1 MTTEQMNDD
10 KDDDLELHLSQWN
23 MTSMTKMMMMMTMMM
38 MMMTMMVAAIKK
50 PNRLKLDPL
59 GESEAS

>member
-23 MTSMTKMMMMMTMMM
+23 MTSMTKMMMRSKMKMRSRMIMTMNMMT
-38 MMMTMMVAAIKK
+38 IYI
-50 PNRLKLDPL
+50 L
-59 GESEAS
+59 

>member
-23 MTSMTKMMMMMTMMM
+23 MTSMTMMIMMMM
-38 MMMTMMVAAIKK
+38 MMMTC
-50 PNRLKLDPL
+50 
-59 GESEAS
+59 GESREGIAGMERNIS